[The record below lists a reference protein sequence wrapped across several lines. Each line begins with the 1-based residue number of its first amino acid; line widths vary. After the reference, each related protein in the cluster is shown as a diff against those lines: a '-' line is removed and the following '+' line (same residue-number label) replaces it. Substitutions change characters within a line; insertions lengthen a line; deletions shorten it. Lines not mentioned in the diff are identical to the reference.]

1 MPRKNFLKG
10 SMTCLRYLH
19 TSLGPYLHAETNGM
33 VIRRLVRFLS
43 RQTWAVS
50 GFLVVQSG
58 SESILLRL
66 LQNSSILRKRQ
77 QNLVNALT
85 LSCSKKFSRG
95 LHNISAVL
103 AYVFRI
109 NPIHRNKNYDHPTH
123 ITIFIVRNVSR
134 VRFFGGS
141 ERIRA
146 NLNHFWSNRLKTHQ
160 KRTKVWWTLW
170 L

>member
-1 MPRKNFLKG
+1 M
-10 SMTCLRYLH
+10 
-19 TSLGPYLHAETNGM
+19 
-33 VIRRLVRFLS
+33 
-43 RQTWAVS
+43 S

-109 NPIHRNKNYDHPTH
+109 NPIHKSKNYDHPTH

-134 VRFFGGS
+134 GRFFGGS
-141 ERIRA
+141 ERIFIARV
-146 NLNHFWSNRLKTHQ
+146 SERLGDHQ
-160 KRTKVWWTLW
+160 RKERKSVQDYYFEMPRKNFLEGCKP
-170 L
+170 

>member
-1 MPRKNFLKG
+1 MFEVLAHFLGIISTRRNKRDGHTTLG
-10 SMTCLRYLH
+10 SIFIAANVSC
-19 TSLGPYLHAETNGM
+19 
-33 VIRRLVRFLS
+33 VRF
-43 RQTWAVS
+43 
-50 GFLVVQSG
+50 FVVQSG

-85 LSCSKKFSRG
+85 LSCSKKISRG
-95 LHNISAVL
+95 LHNVSAVL

-109 NPIHRNKNYDHPTH
+109 IPIHRNKNYDHQTH

-146 NLNHFWSNRLKTHQ
+146 NLNHFGPTELKTHQ
-160 KRTKVWWTLW
+160 KRTKVWWTL
-170 L
+170 